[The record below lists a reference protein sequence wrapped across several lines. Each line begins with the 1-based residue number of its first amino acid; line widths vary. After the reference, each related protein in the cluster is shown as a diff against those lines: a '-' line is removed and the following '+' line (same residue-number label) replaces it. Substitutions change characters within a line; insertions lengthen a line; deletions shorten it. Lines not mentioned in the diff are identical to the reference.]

1 MLADHAKAIH
11 RVCFGADPS
20 ESDLALLGSR
30 ERWLI
35 YRDLVRNRLSAV
47 VDAALGRTKQ
57 ALGEE
62 AFSRAF
68 DDWLAGGGPKTRYLR
83 HVPRE
88 LAELALPIWEATEAP
103 YVADLARYEIAA
115 WTVRHA
121 PPNPTAVGDFGF
133 DRRPVIGAAVEL
145 LRLDHRVHEP
155 RQPEPELAPERV
167 HLCVYRN
174 AFHRAQ
180 SYELNALAADL
191 LEAWKRG
198 DQTVAQSVQRT
209 AAMHGTDVGPAFVEK
224 LSAMIADFIERGII
238 VGGAATQ

>member
-1 MLADHAKAIH
+1 MLTDRAKAMH
-11 RVCFGADPS
+11 RVCFGAAPS

-35 YRDLVRNRLSAV
+35 YRDLVRNRLSIV
-47 VDAALGRTKQ
+47 VDAAFGRTKR
-57 ALGEE
+57 AIGKE

-88 LAELALPIWEATEAP
+88 LADFALPIWEATEAS
-103 YVADLARYEIAA
+103 YVSDLARYEITT
-115 WTVRHA
+115 WNVRHA
-121 PPNPTAVGDFGF
+121 PADRADVGDFGF
-133 DRRPVIGAAVEL
+133 DRRPVIGEAVEM
-145 LRLDHRVHEP
+145 LRLEHRVHEP
-155 RQPEPELAPERV
+155 HRLATERAPEPV
-167 HLCVYRN
+167 FLCVYRN
-174 AFHRAQ
+174 TSHTAQ

-198 DQTVAQSVQRT
+198 DQTVAESVQRT
-209 AAMHGTDVGPAFVEK
+209 AAVHGTEVGPAFVEK

-238 VGGAATQ
+238 IGGDPAQ